1 MNRRGFTLVE
11 LLATLVILGIVTSI
25 VVIGINGGFNNAK
38 DKTED
43 VFVKTVKDAM
53 DIYLDSDAK
62 KLNFSKTAVCTLS
75 KTHGKSN
82 VYKGGII
89 VGYDDDGIPIV
100 RSVILNDV
108 INSEFHPIT
117 EDDLVN
123 PVNGSKCNKNT
134 VVNIYRD
141 DDYVYYYEIDSD
153 MGCLVNTKSIS
164 ILPEEC

>member
-11 LLATLVILGIVTSI
+11 LLATLVILGIVASI
-25 VVIGINGGFNNAK
+25 VLISVNGGFNNAK

-62 KLNFSKTAVCTLS
+62 KLNFSEVAVCTLN
-75 KTHGKSN
+75 KTHGKSK
-82 VYKGGII
+82 VYKSSDNIT
-89 VGYDDDGIPIV
+89 
-100 RSVILNDV
+100 LNSV
-108 INSEFHPIT
+108 INSEFHPIS

-123 PVNGSKCNKNT
+123 PVNSSKCNKNT

-141 DDYVYYYEIDSD
+141 DDYVYYYEIDGD
-153 MGCLVNTKSIS
+153 MGCLINTNSIS
-164 ILPEEC
+164 ILPEECNK

>member
-25 VVIGINGGFNNAK
+25 VLIGINGGFNNAK

-62 KLNFSKTAVCTLS
+62 KLYFSKVEVCTLN
-75 KTHGKSN
+75 KTHGKSK
-82 VYKGGII
+82 VYKSSDNIT
-89 VGYDDDGIPIV
+89 
-100 RSVILNDV
+100 LNNI

-117 EDDLVN
+117 QDDLVN
-123 PVNGSKCNKNT
+123 PVNSSKCDKNT
-134 VVNIYRD
+134 IVNIYRD
-141 DDYVYYYEIDSD
+141 EDYVYYYEIDGD

-164 ILPEEC
+164 ILPEECNK

>member
-25 VVIGINGGFNNAK
+25 VLIGINGGFNNAK

-62 KLNFSKTAVCTLS
+62 KLNFSKVEVCTLN
-75 KTHGKSN
+75 KTHGKSK
-82 VYKGGII
+82 VYKSSDNIT
-89 VGYDDDGIPIV
+89 
-100 RSVILNDV
+100 LNNI

-117 EDDLVN
+117 QDDLVN
-123 PVNGSKCNKNT
+123 PVNSSKCDKNT
-134 VVNIYRD
+134 IVNIYRD
-141 DDYVYYYEIDSD
+141 EDYVYYYEIDGD

-164 ILPEEC
+164 ILPEECNK

>member
-25 VVIGINGGFNNAK
+25 VLIGINGGFNNAK

-62 KLNFSKTAVCTLS
+62 KLNFSKVEVCTLN
-75 KTHGKSN
+75 KTHGKSK
-82 VYKGGII
+82 VYKSSDNIT
-89 VGYDDDGIPIV
+89 
-100 RSVILNDV
+100 LNNI

-117 EDDLVN
+117 QDDLVN
-123 PVNGSKCNKNT
+123 PVNSSKCDKNT
-134 VVNIYRD
+134 IVNIYRD
-141 DDYVYYYEIDSD
+141 EDYVYYYEINSD
-153 MGCLVNTKSIS
+153 MGCLVSTKSIS
-164 ILPEEC
+164 ILPEECNK

>member
-25 VVIGINGGFNNAK
+25 VLIGINGGFNNAK

-62 KLNFSKTAVCTLS
+62 KLNFSKVEVCTLN
-75 KTHGKSN
+75 KTHGKSK
-82 VYKGGII
+82 VYKSSDNIT
-89 VGYDDDGIPIV
+89 
-100 RSVILNDV
+100 LNNI

-117 EDDLVN
+117 QDDLVN
-123 PVNGSKCNKNT
+123 PVNSSKCDKNT
-134 VVNIYRD
+134 IVNIYRD
-141 DDYVYYYEIDSD
+141 EDYVYYYEIDGD

-164 ILPEEC
+164 ILPEEYNK

>member
-25 VVIGINGGFNNAK
+25 VLIGINGGFNNAK

-43 VFVKTVKDAM
+43 VFIKTVKDAM

-62 KLNFSKTAVCTLS
+62 KLNFSKTAVCTLN
-75 KTHGKSN
+75 KTHGKSK
-82 VYKGGII
+82 VYKSSDNITL
-89 VGYDDDGIPIV
+89 
-100 RSVILNDV
+100 SDV
-108 INSEFHPIT
+108 INSEFHPIS

-123 PVNGSKCNKNT
+123 PVNSSKCNKNT

-141 DDYVYYYEIDSD
+141 DDYVYYYEIDGD
-153 MGCLVNTKSIS
+153 MGCLINTNSIS
-164 ILPEEC
+164 ILPEECNK

>member
-25 VVIGINGGFNNAK
+25 VLIGINGGFNNAK

-62 KLNFSKTAVCTLS
+62 KLNFSKVEVCTLN
-75 KTHGKSN
+75 KTHGKSK
-82 VYKGGII
+82 VYKSSDNIT
-89 VGYDDDGIPIV
+89 
-100 RSVILNDV
+100 LNSV
-108 INSEFHPIT
+108 INSEFHPIS

-123 PVNGSKCNKNT
+123 PVNSSKCDKNT

-141 DDYVYYYEIDSD
+141 EDYVYYYEIDGD

-164 ILPEEC
+164 ILPEECNK

>member
-25 VVIGINGGFNNAK
+25 VLIGINGGFNNAK

-62 KLNFSKTAVCTLS
+62 KLNFSKVEVCTLN
-75 KTHGKSN
+75 KTHGKSK
-82 VYKGGII
+82 VYKNSDNIT
-89 VGYDDDGIPIV
+89 
-100 RSVILNDV
+100 LNNI

-117 EDDLVN
+117 QDDLVN
-123 PVNGSKCNKNT
+123 PVNSSKCDKNT
-134 VVNIYRD
+134 IVNIYRD
-141 DDYVYYYEIDSD
+141 EDYVYYYEIDGD

-164 ILPEEC
+164 ILPEECNK

>member
-11 LLATLVILGIVTSI
+11 LLATLVILGIVASI
-25 VVIGINGGFNNAK
+25 VLISVNGGFNNAK

-62 KLNFSKTAVCTLS
+62 KLNFSKVEVCTLN
-75 KTHGKSN
+75 KTHGKSK
-82 VYKGGII
+82 VYKSSDNIT
-89 VGYDDDGIPIV
+89 
-100 RSVILNDV
+100 LNNI

-117 EDDLVN
+117 QDDLVN
-123 PVNGSKCNKNT
+123 PVNSSKCDKNT
-134 VVNIYRD
+134 IVNIYRD
-141 DDYVYYYEIDSD
+141 EDYVYYYEIDGD

-164 ILPEEC
+164 ILPEECNK

>member
-25 VVIGINGGFNNAK
+25 VLIGINGGFNNAK

-62 KLNFSKTAVCTLS
+62 KLNFSKVEVCTLN
-75 KTHGKSN
+75 KTHGKSK
-82 VYKGGII
+82 VYKSSDNIT
-89 VGYDDDGIPIV
+89 
-100 RSVILNDV
+100 LNNI

-117 EDDLVN
+117 QDDLVN
-123 PVNGSKCNKNT
+123 PVNSSKCDKNT
-134 VVNIYRD
+134 IVHIYRD
-141 DDYVYYYEIDSD
+141 EDYVYDYEIDGD

-164 ILPEEC
+164 ILPEECNK

>member
-11 LLATLVILGIVTSI
+11 LLATLVILGIVASI
-25 VVIGINGGFNNAK
+25 VLISVNGGFNNAK

-62 KLNFSKTAVCTLS
+62 KLNFSKVEVCTLN
-75 KTHGKSN
+75 KTHGKSK
-82 VYKGGII
+82 VYKSSDNIT
-89 VGYDDDGIPIV
+89 
-100 RSVILNDV
+100 LNNI
-108 INSEFHPIT
+108 INSEFHPIS

-123 PVNGSKCNKNT
+123 PVNSSKCDKNT
-134 VVNIYRD
+134 IVNIYRD
-141 DDYVYYYEIDSD
+141 EDYVYYYEIDGD

-164 ILPEEC
+164 ILPEECNK

>member
-25 VVIGINGGFNNAK
+25 VLIGINGGFNNAK

-43 VFVKTVKDAM
+43 VFIKTVKDAM

-62 KLNFSKTAVCTLS
+62 KLNFSKTEVCTLN
-75 KTHGKSN
+75 KTHGKSK
-82 VYKGGII
+82 VYKSSDNITL
-89 VGYDDDGIPIV
+89 
-100 RSVILNDV
+100 SDV
-108 INSEFHPIT
+108 INSEFHPIS

-123 PVNGSKCNKNT
+123 PVNSSKCNKNT

-153 MGCLVNTKSIS
+153 MGCLINTNSIS
-164 ILPEEC
+164 ILPEECNK

>member
-25 VVIGINGGFNNAK
+25 VLIGINGGFNNAK

-62 KLNFSKTAVCTLS
+62 KLNFNKVAICTLN
-75 KTHGKSN
+75 KTHGKSK
-82 VYKGGII
+82 VYKSNDNIT
-89 VGYDDDGIPIV
+89 
-100 RSVILNDV
+100 LNSV
-108 INSEFHPIT
+108 INSEFHPIS
-117 EDDLVN
+117 ENDLVN
-123 PVNGSKCNKNT
+123 PVNSNKCDKNT

-153 MGCLVNTKSIS
+153 MGCLINTNSIS
-164 ILPEEC
+164 ILPEECNK

>member
-25 VVIGINGGFNNAK
+25 VLIGINGGFNNAK

-62 KLNFSKTAVCTLS
+62 KLNFSNAEVCTLN
-75 KTHGKSN
+75 KTHGKSK
-82 VYKGGII
+82 VYKSSDNITL
-89 VGYDDDGIPIV
+89 
-100 RSVILNDV
+100 SDV
-108 INSEFHPIT
+108 INSEFHPIS

-123 PVNGSKCNKNT
+123 PVNSSKCDKNT
-134 VVNIYRD
+134 IVNIYRD
-141 DDYVYYYEIDSD
+141 EDYVYYYEIDGD

-164 ILPEEC
+164 ILPEECNK

>member
-25 VVIGINGGFNNAK
+25 VLIGINGGFNNAK

-62 KLNFSKTAVCTLS
+62 KLNFSKVEVCTLN
-75 KTHGKSN
+75 KTHGKSK
-82 VYKGGII
+82 VYKSSDNIT
-89 VGYDDDGIPIV
+89 
-100 RSVILNDV
+100 LNNI

-117 EDDLVN
+117 QDDLVN
-123 PVNGSKCNKNT
+123 PVNSSKCDKNT

-141 DDYVYYYEIDSD
+141 EDYVYYYEIDGD

-164 ILPEEC
+164 ILPEECNK

>member
-82 VYKGGII
+82 VYKSSDNIT
-89 VGYDDDGIPIV
+89 
-100 RSVILNDV
+100 LNNV

-123 PVNGSKCNKNT
+123 PVNSSKCNKNT

-153 MGCLVNTKSIS
+153 MGCLVNIKNIS

>member
-25 VVIGINGGFNNAK
+25 VLIGINGGFNNAK

-62 KLNFSKTAVCTLS
+62 KLNFSKTAVCTLN
-75 KTHGKSN
+75 KTHGKSK
-82 VYKGGII
+82 VYKSSDNIT
-89 VGYDDDGIPIV
+89 
-100 RSVILNDV
+100 LNSV

-117 EDDLVN
+117 QDDLVN
-123 PVNGSKCNKNT
+123 PVNSSKCDKNT
-134 VVNIYRD
+134 IVNIYRD
-141 DDYVYYYEIDSD
+141 EDYVYYYEIDGD
-153 MGCLVNTKSIS
+153 MGCLINTNNIS
-164 ILPEEC
+164 ILPEECNK

>member
-25 VVIGINGGFNNAK
+25 VLIGINGEFNNAK

-62 KLNFSKTAVCTLS
+62 KLNFSKVEVCTLN
-75 KTHGKSN
+75 KTHGKSK
-82 VYKGGII
+82 VYKSSDNIT
-89 VGYDDDGIPIV
+89 
-100 RSVILNDV
+100 LNSV
-108 INSEFHPIT
+108 INSEFHPIS

-123 PVNGSKCNKNT
+123 PVNSSKCDKNT

-141 DDYVYYYEIDSD
+141 DDYVYYYEIDGD
-153 MGCLVNTKSIS
+153 MGCLINTNSIS
-164 ILPEEC
+164 ILPEECNK

>member
-25 VVIGINGGFNNAK
+25 VLIGINGGFNNAK

-62 KLNFSKTAVCTLS
+62 KLNFSKVEVCTLN
-75 KTHGKSN
+75 KTHGKSK
-82 VYKGGII
+82 VYKSSDNIT
-89 VGYDDDGIPIV
+89 
-100 RSVILNDV
+100 LNNI

-117 EDDLVN
+117 QDDLVN
-123 PVNGSKCNKNT
+123 PVNSSKCDKNT
-134 VVNIYRD
+134 IVNIYRD
-141 DDYVYYYEIDSD
+141 EDYVYDYEIDGD

-164 ILPEEC
+164 ILPEECNK

>member
-25 VVIGINGGFNNAK
+25 VLIGINGGFNNAK

-62 KLNFSKTAVCTLS
+62 KLNFSKTAVCTLN
-75 KTHGKSN
+75 KTHGKSK
-82 VYKGGII
+82 VYKSSDNITL
-89 VGYDDDGIPIV
+89 
-100 RSVILNDV
+100 SDV
-108 INSEFHPIT
+108 INSEFHPIS

-123 PVNGSKCNKNT
+123 PVNSSKCDKNT
-134 VVNIYRD
+134 IVNIYRD
-141 DDYVYYYEIDSD
+141 EDYVYYYEIDGD
-153 MGCLVNTKSIS
+153 MGCLINTNSIS
-164 ILPEEC
+164 ILPEECNK

>member
-25 VVIGINGGFNNAK
+25 VLIGINGGFNNAK

-43 VFVKTVKDAM
+43 VFIKTVKDAM

-62 KLNFSKTAVCTLS
+62 KLNFSKVEVCTLN
-75 KTHGKSN
+75 KTHGKSK
-82 VYKGGII
+82 VYKSSDNIT
-89 VGYDDDGIPIV
+89 
-100 RSVILNDV
+100 LNSV
-108 INSEFHPIT
+108 INSEFHPIS

-123 PVNGSKCNKNT
+123 PVNSSKCDKNT

-141 DDYVYYYEIDSD
+141 DDYVYYYEIDGD
-153 MGCLVNTKSIS
+153 MGCLINTNSIS
-164 ILPEEC
+164 ILPEECNK

>member
-25 VVIGINGGFNNAK
+25 VLIGINGGFNNAK

-43 VFVKTVKDAM
+43 VFIKTVKDAM

-62 KLNFSKTAVCTLS
+62 KLNFSKVEVCTLN
-75 KTHGKSN
+75 KTHGKSK
-82 VYKGGII
+82 VYKSSDNIT
-89 VGYDDDGIPIV
+89 
-100 RSVILNDV
+100 LNNI

-117 EDDLVN
+117 QDDLVN
-123 PVNGSKCNKNT
+123 PVNSSKCDKNT
-134 VVNIYRD
+134 IVNIYRD
-141 DDYVYYYEIDSD
+141 EDYVYYYEIDGD

-164 ILPEEC
+164 ILPEECNK

>member
-11 LLATLVILGIVTSI
+11 LLATLVILGIVASI
-25 VVIGINGGFNNAK
+25 VLISVNGGFNNAK

-62 KLNFSKTAVCTLS
+62 KLNFSKVEVCTLN
-75 KTHGKSN
+75 KTHGKSK
-82 VYKGGII
+82 VYKSSDNIT
-89 VGYDDDGIPIV
+89 
-100 RSVILNDV
+100 LNNI

-117 EDDLVN
+117 QDDLVN
-123 PVNGSKCNKNT
+123 PVNSSKCDKNT

-141 DDYVYYYEIDSD
+141 EDYVYYYEIDGD

-164 ILPEEC
+164 ILPEECNK

>member
-25 VVIGINGGFNNAK
+25 VLIGINGGFNNAK

-43 VFVKTVKDAM
+43 VFIKTVKDAM

-62 KLNFSKTAVCTLS
+62 KLNFSKVEVCTLN
-75 KTHGKSN
+75 KTHGKSK
-82 VYKGGII
+82 VYKSSDNIT
-89 VGYDDDGIPIV
+89 
-100 RSVILNDV
+100 LNNI

-117 EDDLVN
+117 QDDLVN
-123 PVNGSKCNKNT
+123 PVNSSKCDKNT
-134 VVNIYRD
+134 IVNIYRD
-141 DDYVYYYEIDSD
+141 EDYVYYYEIDGD

-164 ILPEEC
+164 ILPEECN

>member
-25 VVIGINGGFNNAK
+25 VVISINGGFNNAK

-62 KLNFSKTAVCTLS
+62 KLKFSETEFCTLN
-75 KTHGKSN
+75 KTHGMSI
-82 VYKGGII
+82 VYKSSDNITLN
-89 VGYDDDGIPIV
+89 
-100 RSVILNDV
+100 SVID
-108 INSEFHPIT
+108 SEFHPIS
-117 EDDLVN
+117 EEDLVN
-123 PVNGSKCNKNT
+123 PVNSSKCNKDT

-164 ILPEEC
+164 IFPEGCK

>member
-25 VVIGINGGFNNAK
+25 VLIGINGGFNNAK

-62 KLNFSKTAVCTLS
+62 KLNFSKVEVCTLN
-75 KTHGKSN
+75 KTHGKSK
-82 VYKGGII
+82 VYKSSDNIT
-89 VGYDDDGIPIV
+89 
-100 RSVILNDV
+100 LNNI

-117 EDDLVN
+117 QDDLVN
-123 PVNGSKCNKNT
+123 PVNSSKCDKNT
-134 VVNIYRD
+134 IVNIYRD
-141 DDYVYYYEIDSD
+141 EDYVYYYEIDGD
-153 MGCLVNTKSIS
+153 MGCLVNTNSIS
-164 ILPEEC
+164 ILPEECNK